1 MRLILPIVLL
11 VTKVYEI
18 YEACKLKWCRL
29 RSRAG
34 CKAGE

>member
-11 VTKVYEI
+11 VTKVYEL
-18 YEACKLKWCRL
+18 YEACKIKCCKL